1 MQKKRYVILDALRG
15 FAILGI
21 ILANFPEFSLW
32 TFSDPSGWTDT
43 DKVTRAVQTFLVD
56 GKFYTLFSLLFGM
69 GFSIQLANAEGK
81 LRTFYRRMTV
91 LFVIGLAHLCFLWSG
106 DILMLYALCGMIL
119 PLFRKLRTRT
129 ILLCAGGLL
138 LLPVLLDALFGTSPA
153 DPLEREQWR
162 ICALY
167 GITQENFGT
176 WLSDARSYREVLQF
190 LHQGGV
196 ERMWE
201 FVIGHRFF
209 KVLGLFLIGFAV
221 GRERI
226 YADVQGNAA
235 LLKRILLY
243 GLLLGIP
250 VGVLY
255 TWSSMA
261 GHPLGRVMH
270 EVFYLFSVYPM
281 GFAYA
286 AGFALLF
293 DRTPE
298 ASGWKL
304 LSNPGRMA
312 CTNYLGQSVL
322 GILLFYGIGLGLG
335 NRVGLLGTELI
346 ALGVYALQI
355 VFSSLWMSR
364 FRFGPVEW
372 VWRMLTYG
380 EKLPLRIK
388 APENRPDTTL
398 GASTRLPGSR
408 QRTRSRPAGPIR
420 GKR

>member
-32 TFSDPSGWTDT
+32 TFSDPDTWSVTDR
-43 DKVTRAVQTFLVD
+43 VTRAVQTFLVD

-69 GFSIQLANAEGK
+69 GFSIQLANAEGR

-91 LFVIGLAHLCFLWSG
+91 LLVIGLLHLCLLWSG
-106 DILMLYALCGMIL
+106 DILMLYALCGMVL
-119 PLFRKLRTRT
+119 PLFRKLPTRK
-129 ILLCAGGLL
+129 ILFAAGGLL
-138 LLPVLLDALFGTSPA
+138 ILPVLLDALFGTRLA
-153 DPLEREQWR
+153 DPLEAEQWR
-162 ICALY
+162 LCALY
-167 GITQENFGT
+167 GITQDNFGT
-176 WLSDARSYREVLQF
+176 WLSDATTYREVLQF

-209 KVLGLFLIGFAV
+209 KVLGLFLIGFAL

-226 YADVQGNAA
+226 YTDIKGNSA
-235 LLKRILLY
+235 LLNRILSY
-243 GLLLGIP
+243 GLFLGIP
-250 VGVLY
+250 FGILY

-261 GHPLGRVMH
+261 GYPLGRVGYS
-270 EVFYLFSVYPM
+270 VLYLLSVYPM

-293 DRTPE
+293 DRCPE

-304 LSNPGRMA
+304 LSHPGRMA
-312 CTNYLGQSVL
+312 CTNYLSQSVI
-322 GILLFYGIGLGLG
+322 GILLFYGIGFGLG

-346 ALGVYALQI
+346 ALGVYAFQI
-355 VFSSLWMSR
+355 GFSSLWMR
-364 FRFGPVEW
+364 YFRYGPVEW
-372 VWRMLTYG
+372 IWRMLTYG
-380 EKLPLRIK
+380 KSLPLVK
-388 APENRPDTTL
+388 SKD
-398 GASTRLPGSR
+398 
-408 QRTRSRPAGPIR
+408 
-420 GKR
+420 

>member
-1 MQKKRYVILDALRG
+1 MKKKRHVILDALRG

-32 TFSDPSGWTDT
+32 TFSDPSGWTLT
-43 DKVTRAVQTFLVD
+43 DKITRAVQTFLID
-56 GKFYTLFSLLFGM
+56 GKFYTLFSLLFGI
-69 GFSIQLANAEGK
+69 GFSIQLSNAEGR
-81 LRTFYRRMTV
+81 LRTFYRRMAV
-91 LFVIGLAHLCFLWSG
+91 LLVIGLLHLCFLWSG
-106 DILMLYALCGMIL
+106 DILMLYAVCGMLL
-119 PLFRKLRTRT
+119 PLFRNLPTRK
-129 ILLCAGGLL
+129 ILLCAAGLL
-138 LLPVLLDALFGTSPA
+138 LLPVLLDAFFGTSPA

-167 GITQENFGT
+167 GITEANFGT
-176 WLSDARSYREVLQF
+176 WLSDAGSYREVLQF
-190 LHQGGV
+190 LHQGSV

-209 KVLGLFLIGFAV
+209 KVLGLFLIGFAA
-221 GRERI
+221 GKEGI
-226 YADVQGNAA
+226 YADIKGHAP
-235 LLKRILLY
+235 LLRRILLY

-250 VGVLY
+250 VGFLY

-261 GHPLGRVMH
+261 GYPLGRVAH
-270 EVFYLFSVYPM
+270 GTFYLLSVYPM

-293 DRTPE
+293 ERNAE
-298 ASGWKL
+298 APGWKL

-322 GILLFYGIGLGLG
+322 GIVIFYGIGFGLG

-355 VFSSLWMSR
+355 AISCLWLR
-364 FRFGPVEW
+364 HFRFGPVEW
-372 VWRMLTYG
+372 IWRMLTYG
-380 EKLPLRIK
+380 QRLPLRS
-388 APENRPDTTL
+388 A
-398 GASTRLPGSR
+398 
-408 QRTRSRPAGPIR
+408 
-420 GKR
+420 

>member
-1 MQKKRYVILDALRG
+1 MKKKRYVILDALRG

-32 TFSDPSGWTDT
+32 TFSDPSGWTLT
-43 DKVTRAVQTFLVD
+43 DKITRAVQTFLID
-56 GKFYTLFSLLFGM
+56 GKFYTLFSLLFGI
-69 GFSIQLANAEGK
+69 GFSIQLSNAEGR
-81 LRTFYRRMTV
+81 LRTFYRRMAV
-91 LFVIGLAHLCFLWSG
+91 LLVIGLLHLFFLWSG
-106 DILMLYALCGMIL
+106 DILMLYAVCGMLL
-119 PLFRKLRTRT
+119 PLFRKLPARE
-129 ILLCAGGLL
+129 ILLCAAGLL

-167 GITQENFGT
+167 GITEANFGT
-176 WLSDARSYREVLQF
+176 WLSDAGSYREVLQF
-190 LHQGGV
+190 LHQGSV

-209 KVLGLFLIGFAV
+209 KVLGLFLIGFAA
-221 GRERI
+221 GREGI
-226 YADVQGNAA
+226 YADIKGYAP
-235 LLKRILLY
+235 LLRRILLY
-243 GLLLGIP
+243 GILLGIP
-250 VGVLY
+250 VGFLY

-261 GHPLGRVMH
+261 GYPLGRVAH
-270 EVFYLFSVYPM
+270 GSFYLLSVYPM

-293 DRTPE
+293 ERNAE

-322 GILLFYGIGLGLG
+322 GIVIFYGIGFGLG

-355 VFSSLWMSR
+355 AISCLWLR
-364 FRFGPVEW
+364 HFRFGPVEW
-372 VWRMLTYG
+372 IWRMLTYG
-380 EKLPLRIK
+380 QRLPLRS
-388 APENRPDTTL
+388 A
-398 GASTRLPGSR
+398 
-408 QRTRSRPAGPIR
+408 
-420 GKR
+420 